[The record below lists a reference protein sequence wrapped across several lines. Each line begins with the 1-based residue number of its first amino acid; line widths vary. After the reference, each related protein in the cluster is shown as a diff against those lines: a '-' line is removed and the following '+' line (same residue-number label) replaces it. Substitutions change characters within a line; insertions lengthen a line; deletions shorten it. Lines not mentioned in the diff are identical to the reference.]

1 MPSNHCHVYHLVQAR
16 LWEPVAATEGI
27 YFPPTYETDGFVHG
41 TANTQKLLSVANH
54 FYRDIPGPW
63 CCLRMTVESLSLTGV
78 ETVFEGTAPVGDI
91 QPGFEG
97 AGDELFPHIY
107 GGIRPAAVLQVHAV
121 TRAADGTFL
130 AVDGVTD

>member
-1 MPSNHCHVYHLVQAR
+1 MPSNHRHVYHLVQAT
-16 LWEPVAATEGI
+16 LWEPVAATDGI
-27 YFPPTYETDGFVHG
+27 YLPPTYETDGFVHA

-54 FYRDIPGPW
+54 FYRDIPGQW
-63 CCLRMTVESLSLTGV
+63 YCLRMTVKTLSLTGV

-107 GGIRPAAVLQVHAV
+107 GGIRPAAVLQVHTV